1 MLTRTEELLGQLD
14 GQSISTEL
22 VTLVRETREL
32 LEHLTNEGG
41 PIEGALASWRTLTTQ
56 LGDSVAAA
64 QVDETSRSLRDAAAK
79 VGGAATAVRSLGADA
94 GTMTIELEQDLA
106 SLRETLEALRA
117 LAMLLERDP
126 GALLRGR
133 ARGTSTGVRPMRQ
146 NRTIACLL
154 LSVLAACIST
164 NDPPRIRYF
173 AVDTPEPAA
182 APASGL
188 HYRLRRTRSAAHLR
202 ERMVWR
208 RSEVEYGFAEDR
220 RWTEAPITYV
230 ERAVQEGSS
239 SDGARSRS
247 EALSTPA
254 LDIELFAFDELLAPA
269 HVARVAFALRLIA
282 PDGNVLLDRT
292 FARDDRIEGRAPE
305 DVAEAMSRALA
316 AAASEAADALV
327 SALQ

>member
-1 MLTRTEELLGQLD
+1 
-14 GQSISTEL
+14 
-22 VTLVRETREL
+22 
-32 LEHLTNEGG
+32 
-41 PIEGALASWRTLTTQ
+41 
-56 LGDSVAAA
+56 
-64 QVDETSRSLRDAAAK
+64 
-79 VGGAATAVRSLGADA
+79 
-94 GTMTIELEQDLA
+94 
-106 SLRETLEALRA
+106 
-117 LAMLLERDP
+117 
-126 GALLRGR
+126 
-133 ARGTSTGVRPMRQ
+133 MRQ
-146 NRTIACLL
+146 NRTIASLL

-164 NDPPRIRYF
+164 NDPPQIRYF
-173 AVDTPEPAA
+173 AVEVPEPAA

-230 ERAVQEGSS
+230 ERAVQEELVVGR
-239 SDGARSRS
+239 GLGRS

-292 FARDDRIEGRAPE
+292 FARDDPIEGRAPE